1 MIQKNGSSIWKTRWW
16 KSFNQ
21 NSKKKRELKKN
32 KNDLRD
38 LWNNIKNIY
47 IYITGVSEEKKES
60 GRKLI

>member
-1 MIQKNGSSIWKTRWW
+1 MNGSPIWKTRWW